1 MIAPALLARLKAARS
16 LVVITGAGVSAESG
30 VPTFRGAGGH
40 WQQHRAE
47 DLASPQGFRRDP
59 ELVWRW
65 YHERRE
71 QVRACVPN
79 PAHHAIVA
87 LEQHYPEFTLI
98 TQNVDGLH
106 PAAGSRQMI
115 EIHGSLW
122 RLRCTREPK
131 VWEARETLTE
141 IPPTCSCGALAR
153 PDVLWFGE
161 SYDPDLLRP
170 AARAAALADAIL
182 VVGTSG
188 QVWIASGLL
197 AEAAPDTVTLEIN
210 PEPGLRDQ
218 VDMCLEG
225 PAGEILPGLVAAIR
239 A

>member
-1 MIAPALLARLKAARS
+1 MIAKALLARLKAARS

-71 QVRACVPN
+71 QVRTCVPN

-87 LEQHYPEFTLI
+87 LERHFPEFTLI

-106 PAAGSRQMI
+106 PAAGSAKLI

-122 RLRCTREPK
+122 RMRCTREPK
-131 VWEARETLTE
+131 VWEAQETLTE
-141 IPPTCSCGALAR
+141 IPPKCTCGALAR
-153 PDVLWFGE
+153 PDILWFGE

-170 AARAAALADAIL
+170 AAKAAALADAIL

-197 AEAAPDTVTLEIN
+197 AEARPDTLKIEIN

-218 VDMCLEG
+218 VDVCLEG
-225 PAGEILPGLVAAIR
+225 PAGEVLPKLVAAIQ
-239 A
+239 